1 MNKSMDQ
8 VIISQEEVDGRG
20 GGGGGSS
27 LKILFSIENQ
37 SFDLISMMHFGIIE
51 LLFKINTDIC
61 DSYKMEVESDQC
73 AHLTLVLKHIL
84 KDLGVPQMYA
94 NVIIRREDRE
104 NLIVLTITHSDN
116 DDKSNDDINGDKSND
131 GINDYEQIPLKT
143 VVIRFDT
150 TNPHKIEICIVVF
163 YNECG
168 EGFSSSSVGLCDAS
182 SKNLQNFVD
191 KMLKTLIKNIIN
203 RLKQFI
209 EKMPYTSRNSNTEKY
224 TNAT

>member
-1 MNKSMDQ
+1 MKSGMNKSMDQ
-8 VIISQEEVDGRG
+8 VIISQEEVDGMG
-20 GGGGGSS
+20 GGTS

-61 DSYKMEVESDQC
+61 DSYKMDVESDQC

-104 NLIVLTITHSDN
+104 NLIVLTITHSDE
-116 DDKSNDDINGDKSND
+116 SNDGINGDKSND

-163 YNECG
+163 YNEG
-168 EGFSSSSVGLCDAS
+168 DEGFSSSSSGLCDVS
-182 SKNLQNFVD
+182 SKNMQNFVD

-209 EKMPYTSRNSNTEKY
+209 EKMPYTSSNSNTNKHIH
-224 TNAT
+224 AT

>member
-1 MNKSMDQ
+1 MDQ
-8 VIISQEEVDGRG
+8 VQISQDEVDEVG
-20 GGGGGSS
+20 GGTGTS
-27 LKILFSIENQ
+27 LKIVFSIENQ

-94 NVIIRREDRE
+94 NVIIRREDSE
-104 NLIVLTITHSDN
+104 NLVVLTVTHSDN
-116 DDKSNDDINGDKSND
+116 VDKSNVDKSNVDKSNDY
-131 GINDYEQIPLKT
+131 GINDYEQIPLKN

-150 TNPHKIEICIVVF
+150 TNPHKIEVCIVVY
-163 YNECG
+163 YNEG
-168 EGFSSSSVGLCDAS
+168 DESFSSSSAGLCDMS
-182 SKNLQNFVD
+182 SKNMQNFVD

-209 EKMPYTSRNSNTEKY
+209 EKMPYTSSNNN
-224 TNAT
+224 TNKHIHAT